1 MNTPPGLYD
10 EALASTRIEFGI
22 ARAEVAL
29 MSATRAQAEQWAAVV
44 DVLSEARQSP
54 EVFVGELLAGAP
66 DGVEFAIRA
75 AVADL
80 AVRLGVAESTV
91 RTQAHHAEQLIA
103 RAPQVWAWFREGEFA
118 APNARLV
125 AELVS
130 DLPRQVWA
138 EFDAAMVE
146 LRELA
151 PARFRAKARSLA
163 SRLNP
168 AEMGE
173 RHRVAATERRVW
185 IENDRD
191 GMAWLGAYLPAEDA
205 HRAFAHIDQAARSLA
220 AAPDETRTVAQLRAD
235 TLTDL
240 LAGVLGAPGSVGV
253 TVAVTVPV
261 LALLGGDQPATLD
274 GYGPIDAA
282 TARQLAAH
290 APSFT
295 RILTHPISG
304 SILDIDRVSYRPP
317 ADLARWVR
325 ITRPTCDFPG
335 CGRAS
340 IRCDLDHTVPWP
352 AGPTAACNLAPLCRH
367 HHRLKHHTA
376 WTVINAGTCHGLI
389 WTSPTGHVRGSDPP
403 PF

>member
-1 MNTPPGLYD
+1 
-10 EALASTRIEFGI
+10 
-22 ARAEVAL
+22 
-29 MSATRAQAEQWAAVV
+29 
-44 DVLSEARQSP
+44 
-54 EVFVGELLAGAP
+54 
-66 DGVEFAIRA
+66 
-75 AVADL
+75 
-80 AVRLGVAESTV
+80 
-91 RTQAHHAEQLIA
+91 
-103 RAPQVWAWFREGEFA
+103 
-118 APNARLV
+118 
-125 AELVS
+125 
-130 DLPRQVWA
+130 
-138 EFDAAMVE
+138 
-146 LRELA
+146 
-151 PARFRAKARSLA
+151 
-163 SRLNP
+163 
-168 AEMGE
+168 MGE

-274 GYGPIDAA
+274 GYGPIDAE

-352 AGPTAACNLAPLCRH
+352 AGPAAACNLAPLCRH
-367 HHRLKHHTA
+367 HHRLKHHRVDGYQR
-376 WTVINAGTCHGLI
+376 WHLP
-389 WTSPTGHVRGSDPP
+389 WPHLD
-403 PF
+403 